1 MKMQLS
7 SSINEYLNKEEYL
20 IKTLA
25 QIRRDFEMSGST
37 FEGEFNEMIN
47 YQALLNLVYENIY
60 SFFQGNSSLLKNLLY
75 RIDISQK
82 AIQQR
87 MFDRSDDQIEEVIC
101 QLIIERCILKVLTKE
116 KFSKS

>member
-60 SFFQGNSSLLKNLLY
+60 SFFQGNSPFCLPPGALEPLPESRWVSSRVESMIEVLKQY
-75 RIDISQK
+75 
-82 AIQQR
+82 QQ
-87 MFDRSDDQIEEVIC
+87 
-101 QLIIERCILKVLTKE
+101 
-116 KFSKS
+116 